1 MSRMSPTAS
10 NASTPAPASVRPPA
24 FSRNALIGLGATA
37 VASAALIVLLIVRLA
52 AANSAA
58 GTMPGASLVG
68 HPAPNFT
75 LTVWNSATPRTVD
88 LASLRGKPV
97 LVNFYASWCTDC
109 AEEQPILQAASQK
122 YGSSV
127 YFLGVAFQD
136 QQGASLGFL
145 HQYGITYPSGPDV
158 AGTAATDYGV
168 TGVPESILI
177 DRNGNVVHHFYG
189 AVDAASL
196 DKALAPLL
204 S

>member
-1 MSRMSPTAS
+1 MSRMSPIAS
-10 NASTPAPASVRPPA
+10 NGQTPSPARPA
-24 FSRNALIGLGATA
+24 GFSRNALIGLGATA
-37 VASAALIVLLIVRLA
+37 AVSAALIVLLIVRLA
-52 AANSAA
+52 AANSAV
-58 GTMPGASLVG
+58 GTSPGTPLIG

-75 LTVWNSATPRTVD
+75 LTVWNDAAPRTINIT
-88 LASLRGKPV
+88 SLKGKPV

-109 AEEQPILQAASQK
+109 AEEQPILQTASQK
-122 YGSSV
+122 YASSV
-127 YFLGVAFQD
+127 VFLGVAFQD
-136 QQGASLGFL
+136 KQSDSLGFL

-168 TGVPESILI
+168 TGVPETILI

-204 S
+204 A